1 MKQKDIALIV
11 VVGFFAAIVSLLLTQ
26 TIFVTREN
34 RELKAEV
41 VEPISAEFN
50 EPDKSVFN
58 ENAVNP
64 TQLIQIG
71 DNSNPTP
78 F

>member
-11 VVGFFAAIVSLLLTQ
+11 VVGFLAAIFSLLLTQ

-34 RELKAEV
+34 RNLSAEV
-41 VEPISAEFN
+41 VEPISAEFKQ
-50 EPDKSVFN
+50 PDKNVFN
-58 ENAVNP
+58 AEAVNP

-71 DNSNPTP
+71 DSTKQTP

>member
-11 VVGFFAAIVSLLLTQ
+11 VVGIVAAVLSLLLTQ
-26 TIFVTREN
+26 AIFVTKDSRN
-34 RELKAEV
+34 LTVEV
-41 VEPISAEFN
+41 IEPISSEFKQ
-50 EPDKSVFN
+50 PDPTVFN
-58 ENAVNP
+58 SEAVNP

-71 DNSNPTP
+71 EGSNSDP